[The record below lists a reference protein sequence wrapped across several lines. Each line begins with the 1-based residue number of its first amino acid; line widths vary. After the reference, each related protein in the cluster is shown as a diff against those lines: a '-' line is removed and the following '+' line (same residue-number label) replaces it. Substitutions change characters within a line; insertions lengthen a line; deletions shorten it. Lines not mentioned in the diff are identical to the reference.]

1 MAYQESLKE
10 RMTLV
15 GTIDPASLAAA
26 TTKYSDVVDMK
37 YHARA
42 LIAVL
47 MGSATTT
54 KMAATALT
62 INVFECTSA
71 GTAAST
77 AIASATITR
86 AQTTADTGQ
95 QVVLE
100 VKDTDLGSVHSS
112 YNRYFKVG
120 VTPGTNAVNAGVVI
134 FGTDSRF
141 SKASS
146 NDLST
151 TTIDS

>member
-1 MAYQESLKE
+1 MPYQESLKE
-10 RMTLV
+10 RMTLI

-26 TTKYSDVVDMK
+26 TAKYSDIVDMK

-47 MGSATTT
+47 MGSAKTT

>member
-26 TTKYSDVVDMK
+26 TAKYSDVVDMK

-42 LIAVL
+42 LIAVT

-77 AIASATITR
+77 AIATATITR

-100 VKDTDLGSVHSS
+100 VKDTDLGSVHAA

-120 VTPGTNAVNAGVVI
+120 VTPGSAAVQGGVVI
-134 FGTDSRF
+134 FGTDSRY

-146 NDLST
+146 NDLAT
-151 TTIDS
+151 VTID

>member
-1 MAYQESLKE
+1 MAYQEALKE

-15 GTIDPASLAAA
+15 GTIDPASLTAA
-26 TTKYSDVVDMK
+26 TAKYSDVVDMR

-42 LIAVL
+42 LVAVL
-47 MGSATTT
+47 MGPATTT

-62 INVFECTSA
+62 INIYECTSS

-77 AIASATITR
+77 AIHSATITR
-86 AQTTADTGQ
+86 AQTTADLGQ
-95 QVVLE
+95 QVVME
-100 VKDTDLGSVHSS
+100 VKDTDLGSVHAA

-120 VTPGTNAVNAGVVI
+120 LTPGTNAVEGGVVI
-134 FGTDSRF
+134 FGTDSRY
-141 SKASS
+141 SKAST

-151 TTIDS
+151 TVIDS